1 MPNWCMNRLT
11 ISHPDQ
17 EKIHEFVEQYRKG
30 NTCEHYIPT
39 KNKDNWYEEHLNNW
53 GTKWDIGSEDNERF
67 GLHPTVVENEAS
79 MTFDSAW
86 SPPVGLYKRLEE
98 LGFTVD
104 AMYWEPGMQFAGV
117 WKDGINKE
125 YSNYSGYEELP
136 EQLVS
141 EFNMQTMF
149 EYDSEDEA
157 MARRC
162 I

>member
-1 MPNWCMNRLT
+1 
-11 ISHPDQ
+11 
-17 EKIHEFVEQYRKG
+17 
-30 NTCEHYIPT
+30 
-39 KNKDNWYEEHLNNW
+39 
-53 GTKWDIGSEDNERF
+53 
-67 GLHPTVVENEAS
+67 